1 MESHPK
7 IMTVSYG
14 TFSCTLEGFDDP
26 FTTMQLVAEYFRKL
40 AQKDRYFGGEPLKPD
55 HDALHQIAK
64 DANPYKVDAEV
75 TDTGITLRKA
85 DVLDRDTTARPVPQE
100 AARKQAQPNPAPF
113 QTDPAVETPATDSA
127 DLTPLFASTRSIS
140 AKRQERA
147 ANAPAKPAT
156 RIKEDSP
163 FVEAAVFS
171 SRRGVLSP
179 AKSESAL
186 PASALLDAED
196 DGEEEPFAFDDT
208 ELNTFEDEAKDN
220 APEQVDNEPDQLAA
234 ELLALAEE
242 EALAAEEEAEAARL
256 REDSKAAEQAV
267 TSILAVEN
275 ADEIARDA
283 IKREE
288 AALERLLETTNSKL
302 ETPAHSRKSNALKR
316 LKAAVAA
323 TEAERRLRTPPA
335 QTRTER
341 PTVQDL
347 KVDPGEFKNRMS
359 KAQKDHDEAV
369 QMTRPVAKSGTPRAR
384 NPIATLIL
392 GKDQRV
398 ASDEAAEA
406 ADRVKKPEA
415 DGQSQAVEFIT
426 RADRSYTWA
435 DPKADLK
442 PELKIVH
449 TSMADEPE
457 TAAEEPR
464 GEDGF
469 EEFAR
474 KIGAN
479 TLHELLEASA
489 AYLSIVENEP
499 RFSQER
505 IIETIGGYMEENN
518 ISEDAASRS
527 LNRLMRDGRILR
539 VKQDSYTISKSARHG
554 FKDRMTG

>member
-85 DVLDRDTTARPVPQE
+85 DVLDSEEAAKPVPQHKPAE
-100 AARKQAQPNPAPF
+100 PNPAPF
-113 QTDPAVETPATDSA
+113 QTDPAVETPAAEDA
-127 DLTPLFASTRSIS
+127 DQTPLFASTRSIS
-140 AKRQERA
+140 AKRQEQA
-147 ANAPAKPAT
+147 AKAPVKPAPRT
-156 RIKEDSP
+156 KEDSP

-171 SRRGVLSP
+171 SRRGALAP
-179 AKSESAL
+179 AKSEPAL
-186 PASALLDAED
+186 PASALIDAE
-196 DGEEEPFAFDDT
+196 EENEEDTFAFDDT
-208 ELNTFEDEAKDN
+208 ELNTFEDEAENTASKE
-220 APEQVDNEPDQLAA
+220 AEAEQDQLAA
-234 ELLALAEE
+234 ELQALAEE
-242 EALAAEEEAEAARL
+242 EALAAEEEEAARYREDAEAA
-256 REDSKAAEQAV
+256 AQAV
-267 TSILAVEN
+267 SSILAVEN

-288 AALERLLETTNSKL
+288 EALERLLETTNSKL

-323 TEAERRLRTPPA
+323 TEAERRLRTPPS

-359 KAQKDHDEAV
+359 KAQQDHDEAV
-369 QMTRPVAKSGTPRAR
+369 QLTRPVAKSGTPRGR

-398 ASDEAAEA
+398 ASDDAAEA
-406 ADRVKKPEA
+406 ADRVKKSAA
-415 DGQSQAVEFIT
+415 DGQSQAAEFIT
-426 RADRSYTWA
+426 RAPRSETWA
-435 DPKADLK
+435 DPKPD
-442 PELKIVH
+442 LKIVRP
-449 TSMADEPE
+449 SMSEAAKEKNKAPAASQPE
-457 TAAEEPR
+457 N
-464 GEDGF
+464 GF
-469 EEFAR
+469 EAFAR

-518 ISEDAASRS
+518 ISEDAANRS

-554 FKDRMTG
+554 FKDRLAG